1 MLQNLIGPI
10 ANLAGTWMSNKQEEK
25 QAKHQAKM
33 SVIQNDANWES
44 KMAEASGNSWK
55 DEYLVILLTSPVV
68 AIMYGAMTDNP
79 DIIERVK
86 SGLETLE
93 MLPDWLSYLLYVA
106 VTASFGVKGADKI
119 MKMRNKWVKS
129 AYIGLLSNWYI
140 RAENC

>member
-33 SVIQNDANWES
+33 SVIQSDANWES

-55 DEYLVILLTSPVV
+55 DEYLVLLLTSPVV
-68 AIMYGAMTDNP
+68 AIMFGAMTNQP
-79 DIIERVK
+79 EIIERVK
-86 SGLETLE
+86 LGLETLE
-93 MLPDWLSYLLYVA
+93 TLPDWLSYLLYVA

-119 MKMRNKWVKS
+119 MKMRNK
-129 AYIGLLSNWYI
+129 
-140 RAENC
+140 

>member
-55 DEYLVILLTSPVV
+55 DEYLVLLLTSPVV
-68 AIMYGAMTDNP
+68 AIMFGAMTDQP
-79 DIIERVK
+79 EIIERVK